1 MGRERG
7 RVLAVAATDPVM
19 SVVAPV
25 ALAASAGTA
34 LVVDM
39 GETLGRAG
47 ARTLEDIA
55 ADGPTR
61 AEAVPGRKGVDV
73 IRSGRLRTEDAVALV
88 GRLALAWPAGV
99 IRAGTAGWLWPPPHG
114 GCGGAGGEART
125 GLAGGG
131 HPDGPRRLAGADGA
145 DRGPLSRAALSP
157 RVASSGLATGA
168 GWPFGRPGPGAGASA
183 GRGRQR
189 S

>member
-61 AEAVPGRKGVDV
+61 AEAVPGRKGVAV
-73 IRSGRLRTEDAVALV
+73 IRSGRLRTEDAVELV
-88 GRLALAWPAGV
+88 GRLALAWPAVV
-99 IRAGTAGWLWPPPHG
+99 IRTGPGVWRGPVVPVEPLFPGLLCPRGSHPAVWQRVRGGPSSAPGPGPVLPPAGA
-114 GCGGAGGEART
+114 ANIRRI
-125 GLAGGG
+125 LAGGMPLPG
-131 HPDGPRRLAGADGA
+131 RWLRSWRRIW
-145 DRGPLSRAALSP
+145 
-157 RVASSGLATGA
+157 GLPWA
-168 GWPFGRPGPGAGASA
+168 
-183 GRGRQR
+183 
-189 S
+189 